1 MLPDNAFER
10 DVPLLSMPRALVVGA
25 APEALPGIGALLG
38 HHRCHVDF
46 VGHDHAY
53 SAARTVRPDLVV
65 LCLEGQSDEA
75 CRLLS
80 MLQLDPS
87 TAHVP
92 VVTYDAGEASAII
105 PQQWPRTSGIPSGSK
120 SSAVFRAR

>member
-10 DVPLLSMPRALVVGA
+10 DVPVLSMPRALVVGA
-25 APEALPGIGALLG
+25 APDVLPGISALLG

-46 VGHDHAY
+46 VGHEQAY
-53 SAARTVRPDLVV
+53 TATRTLRPDLVV
-65 LCLEGQSDEA
+65 VCLEGEPDEA
-75 CRLLS
+75 CRFLS
-80 MLQLDPS
+80 MLQLDAT

-105 PQQWPRTSGIPSGSK
+105 PHQWPRTSGIPSGSK